1 MKMTFKHIFL
11 NLKAVCNKYDDL
23 SNERKVE
30 FLALLSTKSIPIHR
44 SLTEYHDL
52 LLFMAAHPSD
62 AHILE
67 LVESELK
74 RITRVLKNSMKADL
88 ARFSGSGL
96 PYTRTVSV
104 YSHDMLKWLL
114 QDRSVSVA
122 IDSFYES
129 SISLS
134 DALQFTLPSLEKEI
148 AGIGYTNRE
157 LLEALKLNKENQ
169 VYFLTA
175 EFDKIQDPF
184 LKDYFF
190 NGLHLYLRLTPVDAV
205 FSRTYNRIAVQKP
218 YFHSENLKQFD
229 QIELLNRKLPKAAS
243 LDKDA
248 FQQVTDTIKNSL
260 TLLQRETDPVTY
272 MDEQSFR
279 LYELERGISI
289 AIYGMTADR
298 QLPLESYVGYTLF
311 KNGFPAAYGGAW
323 VFGKRALFG
332 INIFEPYRGGES
344 GYMMCQLLRVYRQA
358 FAVEYYEVEP
368 YQYGLGNPEGI
379 SSGAYW
385 FYYRIGFRSLDPE
398 LLKLSTDE
406 FAKIQTQKGYRSSE
420 ETLLRFT
427 ESNVALQLGKTIPLT
442 VAEVREKVTNLIAT
456 QYNGNR
462 LEAEKDVVKK
472 FLQKAQRKKSFTA
485 AEKKVLAETA
495 FLYEI
500 LKPKAQKTIQK
511 MYELVLLKPTD
522 LFAYQ
527 RCLSEIL

>member
-74 RITRVLKNSMKADL
+74 RITRVLKNSTKADL

-184 LKDYFF
+184 LKDYSSV
-190 NGLHLYLRLTPVDAV
+190 YSVKA
-205 FSRTYNRIAVQKP
+205 
-218 YFHSENLKQFD
+218 YF
-229 QIELLNRKLPKAAS
+229 
-243 LDKDA
+243 
-248 FQQVTDTIKNSL
+248 
-260 TLLQRETDPVTY
+260 
-272 MDEQSFR
+272 
-279 LYELERGISI
+279 
-289 AIYGMTADR
+289 
-298 QLPLESYVGYTLF
+298 
-311 KNGFPAAYGGAW
+311 
-323 VFGKRALFG
+323 
-332 INIFEPYRGGES
+332 
-344 GYMMCQLLRVYRQA
+344 
-358 FAVEYYEVEP
+358 
-368 YQYGLGNPEGI
+368 
-379 SSGAYW
+379 
-385 FYYRIGFRSLDPE
+385 
-398 LLKLSTDE
+398 
-406 FAKIQTQKGYRSSE
+406 
-420 ETLLRFT
+420 
-427 ESNVALQLGKTIPLT
+427 
-442 VAEVREKVTNLIAT
+442 
-456 QYNGNR
+456 
-462 LEAEKDVVKK
+462 
-472 FLQKAQRKKSFTA
+472 
-485 AEKKVLAETA
+485 
-495 FLYEI
+495 
-500 LKPKAQKTIQK
+500 
-511 MYELVLLKPTD
+511 
-522 LFAYQ
+522 
-527 RCLSEIL
+527 

>member
-1 MKMTFKHIFL
+1 
-11 NLKAVCNKYDDL
+11 
-23 SNERKVE
+23 
-30 FLALLSTKSIPIHR
+30 
-44 SLTEYHDL
+44 
-52 LLFMAAHPSD
+52 
-62 AHILE
+62 
-67 LVESELK
+67 
-74 RITRVLKNSMKADL
+74 
-88 ARFSGSGL
+88 
-96 PYTRTVSV
+96 
-104 YSHDMLKWLL
+104 
-114 QDRSVSVA
+114 
-122 IDSFYES
+122 
-129 SISLS
+129 
-134 DALQFTLPSLEKEI
+134 
-148 AGIGYTNRE
+148 
-157 LLEALKLNKENQ
+157 
-169 VYFLTA
+169 
-175 EFDKIQDPF
+175 
-184 LKDYFF
+184 
-190 NGLHLYLRLTPVDAV
+190 
-205 FSRTYNRIAVQKP
+205 
-218 YFHSENLKQFD
+218 
-229 QIELLNRKLPKAAS
+229 
-243 LDKDA
+243 
-248 FQQVTDTIKNSL
+248 
-260 TLLQRETDPVTY
+260 
-272 MDEQSFR
+272 
-279 LYELERGISI
+279 
-289 AIYGMTADR
+289 MTADR